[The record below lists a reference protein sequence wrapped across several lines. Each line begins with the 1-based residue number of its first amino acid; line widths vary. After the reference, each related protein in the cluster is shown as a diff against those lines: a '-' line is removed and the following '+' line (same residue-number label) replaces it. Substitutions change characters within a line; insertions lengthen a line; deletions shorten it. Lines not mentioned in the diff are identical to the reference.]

1 MPINPWHCIAKCLF
15 SYILNFKSCIFPF
28 PLFVTTN
35 MLKLIH
41 FTNAFY
47 HCVIGFESA
56 RQMSNL
62 DLFLPLLG
70 TTDVRKKI
78 LIGDEIIAYL
88 SSPDNPPKCEDIG
101 LFIDGLVSWINNS
114 NFKVNFLNYWVFL
127 ELKKFC
133 AVSIKLKCNPS

>member
-1 MPINPWHCIAKCLF
+1 
-15 SYILNFKSCIFPF
+15 
-28 PLFVTTN
+28 
-35 MLKLIH
+35 
-41 FTNAFY
+41 
-47 HCVIGFESA
+47 
-56 RQMSNL
+56 MSNL

-114 NFKVNFLNYWVFL
+114 NFKVNFLNY
-127 ELKKFC
+127 
-133 AVSIKLKCNPS
+133 

>member
-1 MPINPWHCIAKCLF
+1 
-15 SYILNFKSCIFPF
+15 
-28 PLFVTTN
+28 

-47 HCVIGFESA
+47 YCVIGFESA

-114 NFKVNFLNYWVFL
+114 NFKVNFLNY
-127 ELKKFC
+127 
-133 AVSIKLKCNPS
+133 